1 MSDKERTCKESPS
14 DWCLPESWWKLL
26 IGIAVCTV
34 IFISYFMFKKGVNSS
49 SCRHKIEAE
58 QAQSGIAAQIARM
71 APQVVSGLAPVVS
84 GLAPH
89 VMSGLVPNVS
99 Y

>member
-1 MSDKERTCKESPS
+1 MSDKERTCKESPA

-49 SCRHKIEAE
+49 SCRQRIEAE
-58 QAQSGIAAQIARM
+58 
-71 APQVVSGLAPVVS
+71 
-84 GLAPH
+84 H